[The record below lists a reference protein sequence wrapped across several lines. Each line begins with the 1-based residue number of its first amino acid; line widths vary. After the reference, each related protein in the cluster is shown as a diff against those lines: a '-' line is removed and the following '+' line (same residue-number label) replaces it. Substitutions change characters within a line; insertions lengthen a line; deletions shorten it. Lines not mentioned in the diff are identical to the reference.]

1 MRGLS
6 RASGGRL
13 LGLCMKI
20 TGKQIRR
27 AVYIVLILLI
37 LIAVIIRRREAIN
50 VVRTLLQCIPWL
62 LALAVVAE
70 VVFYL
75 LQALVYR
82 SIAKTVGLKYP
93 FFELAPLILV
103 LPFVN
108 VAVPSTGV
116 AALALLADD
125 ARQRDMEPEAAI
137 VAGLIYNL
145 FFVSSL
151 SIFIWPGL
159 WELRRYGVLRPY
171 QAWAGAAY
179 AGFVG
184 IMLLILVLGGW
195 APHVLGWII
204 NWASLLARALR
215 RIVRWPERKS
225 GNGLAISREVEHY
238 QHIIKRATH
247 NWQDLGLA
255 ILWALLA
262 QGFNLL
268 VLFLCVSSLGRSI
281 TPFRLVAGGGVS
293 NLITMISPTPQ
304 GIGLTEGATADVF
317 SSLGQPLET
326 AVAITLVYRGV
337 TFWLP
342 LIASL
347 ILMRRLRT
355 FRGGVER
362 PTAEEEDVR
371 G

>member
-1 MRGLS
+1 
-6 RASGGRL
+6 
-13 LGLCMKI
+13 MKI

-27 AVYIVLILLI
+27 IIYIVLILLL

-50 VVRTLLQCIPWL
+50 VVRTLLQCNPWL
-62 LALAVVAE
+62 LVLAVAAE
-70 VVFYL
+70 IAFYVI
-75 LQALVYR
+75 QTMVYR
-82 SIAKTVGLKYP
+82 SISKAVGLEYP
-93 FFELAPLILV
+93 FFELAPLVLI

-108 VAVPSTGV
+108 VAVPSSGM

-125 ARQRDMEPEAAI
+125 AHQRDMEPEAAV
-137 VAGLIYNL
+137 VAGLVYNL

-159 WELRRYGVLRPY
+159 WELRHYGVLRPY
-171 QAWAGAAY
+171 QAWAGVAY

-184 IMLLILVLGGW
+184 VMLLILALAGW
-195 APHVLGWII
+195 APGVLGWII
-204 NWASLLARALR
+204 NWASLLARAAR
-215 RIVRWPERKS
+215 RIVRWPERKPRGMVLS
-225 GNGLAISREVEHY
+225 IEMEHY
-238 QHIIKRATH
+238 QHIVKRAVR
-247 NWQDLGLA
+247 NLRALGWA
-255 ILWALLA
+255 TFWALLA
-262 QGFNLL
+262 QGVNLL
-268 VLFLCVSSLGRSI
+268 CLFLCVSALGRTI

-342 LIASL
+342 LLASL